1 MSVCLSAHLY
11 PELYDH
17 ETLQAKVGCEVLL
30 LYLPGK
36 KLREKLETKTKL
48 FPAKKNSIINLKMNL
63 DDDFSFPFQPYQ
75 IQVNFM
81 KKLFDVLDNQ
91 KLGIFESRKEFQF
104 RNAIE
109 KNVNF

>member
-1 MSVCLSAHLY
+1 
-11 PELYDH
+11 
-17 ETLQAKVGCEVLL
+17 
-30 LYLPGK
+30 
-36 KLREKLETKTKL
+36 
-48 FPAKKNSIINLKMNL
+48 MNL

-104 RNAIE
+104 ENAIE
-109 KNVNF
+109 KKNVNFELNFSHWNWKIPQFDLWCIDMADLFRGQTH

>member
-1 MSVCLSAHLY
+1 
-11 PELYDH
+11 
-17 ETLQAKVGCEVLL
+17 
-30 LYLPGK
+30 
-36 KLREKLETKTKL
+36 
-48 FPAKKNSIINLKMNL
+48 MNL

-104 RNAIE
+104 KRK
-109 KNVNF
+109 KNVNFELNFSHWNWKIPQFDLWRIDMADIFRRQTH

>member
-1 MSVCLSAHLY
+1 
-11 PELYDH
+11 
-17 ETLQAKVGCEVLL
+17 
-30 LYLPGK
+30 
-36 KLREKLETKTKL
+36 
-48 FPAKKNSIINLKMNL
+48 MNL

-104 RNAIE
+104 RNANE
-109 KNVNF
+109 KKVDFELNFSHWNWKIPQLDLWCIDMAEIFRR

>member
-1 MSVCLSAHLY
+1 
-11 PELYDH
+11 
-17 ETLQAKVGCEVLL
+17 
-30 LYLPGK
+30 
-36 KLREKLETKTKL
+36 
-48 FPAKKNSIINLKMNL
+48 MNL

-104 RNAIE
+104 KNANE
-109 KNVNF
+109 KKVNF

>member
-1 MSVCLSAHLY
+1 
-11 PELYDH
+11 
-17 ETLQAKVGCEVLL
+17 
-30 LYLPGK
+30 
-36 KLREKLETKTKL
+36 
-48 FPAKKNSIINLKMNL
+48 MNL

-109 KNVNF
+109 KNVIFEFNSSHWNWKIPQFDLWRIDMADIFRGQTH

>member
-1 MSVCLSAHLY
+1 
-11 PELYDH
+11 
-17 ETLQAKVGCEVLL
+17 
-30 LYLPGK
+30 
-36 KLREKLETKTKL
+36 
-48 FPAKKNSIINLKMNL
+48 MNL